1 MKLLSL
7 NILGYKNFEDV
18 KIDFSRSQG
27 KTLVVG
33 TNGSGKSNL
42 LEILSAIFSACYRKE
57 PNVTPH
63 FYFELEY
70 VIERMRMGSFS
81 GGVSYPFPVVVKLR
95 NIDGIITMEAQNT
108 DGSWGIVND
117 ADISLLLPEHVVA
130 VYSGEEK
137 RLWEDYYFSSYDDYN
152 KQYMSGKASYQPQ
165 KMIYLNKYYWN
176 LIASVLAIHDITD
189 YGDFLKES
197 IGLNEVYKIHCEFD
211 VAKMKANR
219 NAMAKE
225 MLDIINPEE
234 KAEIELSLYDY
245 NRLKDVCG
253 YESDVFY
260 NMLVLTLYKDYKII
274 TKFEVSCT
282 NGIHIKHLSEGEKKL
297 LLIYGAINIITGEN
311 LYLLDEPD
319 AHLHEGRKKEI
330 FDLIQ
335 AAEESH
341 FIITSHSPTLTNLF
355 EPQQVMML
363 DCDNNKTNII
373 YGDITKAINALTD
386 GQWNYIDH
394 TIFLDKN
401 RPLILVEGGGDV
413 EYIKKAISLFSKT
426 EEKYKKLL
434 NVDMLHAGGA
444 SNMKWFIDEIQECLP
459 SDKQVIV
466 VFDRDSAGGDGLNS
480 IIKKTPRSKKGQDV
494 EDHNTYKKDQFFCLK
509 LPRTPEYVNSEF
521 VIEDYFAKS
530 YKKSLAQTF
539 LDNVDGT
546 FNNLPNDLKK
556 AVKERLSKDIETY
569 DVSAMEGF
577 RVLLDKLISIIDG
590 TETIVAV

>member
-7 NILGYKNFEDV
+7 NIWGYKNFEDV

-42 LEILSAIFSACYRKE
+42 LEILSAIFSASYRKE
-57 PNVTPH
+57 PNVTPD
-63 FYFELEY
+63 FSFELEY

-81 GGVSYPFPVVVKLR
+81 GSSSYSLPVAVKLR
-95 NIDGIITMEAQNT
+95 NKDGIITMEAQNT
-108 DGSWGIVND
+108 DGSWGVVND
-117 ADISLLLPEHVVA
+117 SDVHLLLPEHVVA

-137 RLWEDYYFSSYDDYN
+137 RLWEDYYYSSYDDYN

-165 KMIYLNKYYWN
+165 RMIYLNKYYWN
-176 LIASVLAIHDITD
+176 LIASVLAIHDIAD
-189 YGDFLKES
+189 YGDFLKNS
-197 IGLNEVYKIHCEFD
+197 IGLNEVYQIHCEFD

-225 MLDIINPEE
+225 MLEIINPDKKE
-234 KAEIELSLYDY
+234 KIDLTMDEY
-245 NRLKDVCG
+245 NKLKEACG
-253 YESDVFY
+253 YENDVFY

-282 NGIHIKHLSEGEKKL
+282 NGINIKHLSEGEKKL

-335 AAEESH
+335 AVEESH

-363 DCDNNKTNII
+363 DCDDGKTNII
-373 YGDITKAINALTD
+373 YGDITKAINTLTD

-480 IIKKTPRSKKGQDV
+480 IIKKTPRSKTGQNV
-494 EDHNTYKKDQFFCLK
+494 EDHNTYKKDQFVCLK

>member
-63 FYFELEY
+63 FYFELKY
-70 VIERMRMGSFS
+70 IIERMRMGSFS

-117 ADISLLLPEHVVA
+117 ADITLLLPEHVVA

-152 KQYMSGKASYQPQ
+152 KQYMSGKVSYQPQ
-165 KMIYLNKYYWN
+165 RMIYLNKYYWN

-189 YGDFLKES
+189 YGDFLKDS

-234 KAEIELSLYDY
+234 KAEIELSLHNY

-274 TKFEVSCT
+274 TKFEVSCS

-297 LLIYGAINIITGEN
+297 LLIYGAINVITGEN

-335 AAEESH
+335 AEEDSH

-355 EPQQVMML
+355 ESQQVMML
-363 DCDNNKTNII
+363 DCDDGKTNII
-373 YGDITKAINALTD
+373 YGDITKAINTLTD
-386 GQWNYIDH
+386 GQWGYIDH
-394 TIFLDKN
+394 TIFLDKS
-401 RPLILVEGGGDV
+401 RPLLLVEGSGDV
-413 EYIKKAISLFSKT
+413 KYIRHAIKVLSEKTPDYKILSNMDIIHCGGATCIKDTLIEISPCLPQGKKAIAL
-426 EEKYKKLL
+426 
-434 NVDMLHAGGA
+434 
-444 SNMKWFIDEIQECLP
+444 
-459 SDKQVIV
+459 
-466 VFDRDSAGGDGLNS
+466 FDRDEEGGKGIYS
-480 IIKKTPRSKKGQDV
+480 IINKGKDRN
-494 EDHNTYKKDQFFCLK
+494 DTSTYQRGDCYYLK
-509 LPRTPEYVNSEF
+509 LPKTTGHGRIDF
-521 VIEDYFAKS
+521 VIEDYFTKQF
-530 YKKSLAQTF
+530 KKDVAQSF
-539 LDNVDGT
+539 LDNVDGE
-546 FNNLPNDLKK
+546 FNNFTKDLKQ
-556 AVKERLSKDIETY
+556 AIKDKLAKDLDTY
-569 DVSAMEGF
+569 DAAVMQGF
-577 RVLLDKLISIIDG
+577 KVLLDKLLSITVG
-590 TETIVAV
+590 TESTILV